1 MSPIDLLILTLCLF
15 VGAVAASHKNGLTF
29 LAFCIGFAA
38 GFVQF
43 QVSGLHVYTIFVVF
57 YILISNSTRRGVL
70 AQSLSLIFA
79 SALVASTV
87 LWGDLVTSDGLA
99 VQLIVMAVTSALFLV
114 RSTGRDLVTAQHG
127 LIALTTIGALAAIG
141 QAIGVVPAQ
150 LLQLAGAES
159 GRPSGIY
166 PEPDWLGLYSAVGL
180 VLIWVG
186 SSRGRVRFL
195 LIAVHLFAVL
205 LASARAAV
213 IGLIVVAAF
222 SLVMSLLKRRQNN
235 WQRKGAVF
243 LGISVAVLVFVMA
256 FPAALELIIA
266 RMAGL
271 LPASGDGV
279 VTARF
284 GQTAGLLQF
293 AEQAP
298 WYGHGLSASG
308 RVNGFGEVQYSMT
321 QELSSTGS
329 NWLAGLWADA
339 KLLSI
344 PLIGFL
350 AIAIMRGAGSVGGL
364 LLVLILVNSL
374 ASNAFFFPLTWFAI
388 VLCLATPAQENISAI
403 NVDSMD
409 SSSKSPR
416 LRRA

>member
-1 MSPIDLLILTLCLF
+1 VSPIDLTILTFCLL
-15 VGAVAASHKNGLTF
+15 VGAVAATHKNGLTF
-29 LAFCIGFAA
+29 LSFCIGFAA

-57 YILISNSTRRGVL
+57 YVLIAHSARRGVL

-79 SALVASTV
+79 SILVASTV

-99 VQLIVMAVTSALFLV
+99 VQLIVMAVSSALFLV
-114 RSTGRDLVTAQHG
+114 RSTGRDLVTAQYG

-166 PEPDWLGLYSAVGL
+166 PEPDWLGLFSAAGL
-180 VLIWVG
+180 LLIWVG
-186 SSRGRVRFL
+186 GARGRIRFP
-195 LIAVHLFAVL
+195 LIAIHLFGVL
-205 LASARAAV
+205 LASARAAI
-213 IGLIVVAAF
+213 IGLLVVVAF
-222 SLVMSLLKRRQNN
+222 SFVTSLLNRRRNN
-235 WQRKGAVF
+235 WRRKGTIF
-243 LGISVAVLVFVMA
+243 LAISVAVFVFVLA
-256 FPAALELIIA
+256 FPTAVELVVA

-271 LPASGDGV
+271 LPHSGDGV

-284 GQTAGLLQF
+284 GQTSGLLQF
-293 AEQAP
+293 AAQAP

-321 QELSSTGS
+321 QQLSSTGS

-339 KLLSI
+339 KFLSI

-350 AIAIMRGAGSVGGL
+350 GIAIMRRAGSVGSL
-364 LLVLILVNSL
+364 LLVLVLVNSL

-388 VLCLATPAQENISAI
+388 VLCLATPAQENFSAI
-403 NVDSMD
+403 SLGSPGVSAH
-409 SSSKSPR
+409 SPR